1 LYHAV
6 LISILIVEF
15 QGGKIHA
22 LVRKQLI
29 YMFESKLEEG
39 QVYDMSYFSI
49 FPQSGFYRTTL
60 HPYKLVFQLKTNVK
74 PCSSSDISQCGFSF
88 TEISEIASHTH
99 EYEFLVGE

>member
-6 LISILIVEF
+6 LINFLIVEF

-49 FPQSGFYRTTL
+49 FPQY
-60 HPYKLVFQLKTNVK
+60 
-74 PCSSSDISQCGFSF
+74 GFSF